1 MQERQEMWVWSL
13 GQQDPLEKEMAT
25 YSSILAGK
33 IPQTVEPSG
42 LQSMGLQ
49 RVGHDWATTL
59 FLFLSKVL
67 HFPDSDSY
75 FIMLYILLCGTE
87 SYTISPILCSPSLV
101 AQLVK
106 NLPAMQMTQVKSVG
120 RKDPLESRMATYS
133 NILAWKIPWT
143 EDPGGL

>member
-1 MQERQEMWVWSL
+1 
-13 GQQDPLEKEMAT
+13 
-25 YSSILAGK
+25 
-33 IPQTVEPSG
+33 
-42 LQSMGLQ
+42 
-49 RVGHDWATTL
+49 
-59 FLFLSKVL
+59 
-67 HFPDSDSY
+67 
-75 FIMLYILLCGTE
+75 MLYILLCGTE
-87 SYTISPILCSPSLV
+87 SYTISSILCSPSLV